1 MPYSLIK
8 KRKQLA
14 SRKEKKRK
22 EKKNTQ
28 VVGLPNSPVVT
39 DRKLSHY
46 VWTEKW

>member
-22 EKKNTQ
+22 EKKRKEKKNTQ
-28 VVGLPNSPVVT
+28 VVGLPNSSVVT
-39 DRKLSHY
+39 HRKL
-46 VWTEKW
+46 